1 MSDEISKSL
10 GLTPLSEIED
20 IDDVVDGNEIEE
32 AEVID
37 ESKSQVEDDFDF
49 ARENLYNII
58 KTSNEAM
65 EEMLSLAKASEHPRA
80 FEVLNGMLKN
90 MADFNK
96 DLIDLQKKKKDI
108 IQVPQEQGGPQTVN
122 NNLFVGTTADFTKML
137 EDARNKK

>member
-1 MSDEISKSL
+1 MSDEISNSL
-10 GLTPLSEIED
+10 GLKPLSEYED
-20 IDDVVDGNEIEE
+20 IDDEEIVE
-32 AEVID
+32 AEVIT
-37 ESKSQVEDDFDF
+37 EGKSQVEDDFDF

-65 EEMLSLAKASEHPRA
+65 EEMLNLAKASEHPRA

-108 IQVPQEQGGPQTVN
+108 IQVPVDQSGPQNVT